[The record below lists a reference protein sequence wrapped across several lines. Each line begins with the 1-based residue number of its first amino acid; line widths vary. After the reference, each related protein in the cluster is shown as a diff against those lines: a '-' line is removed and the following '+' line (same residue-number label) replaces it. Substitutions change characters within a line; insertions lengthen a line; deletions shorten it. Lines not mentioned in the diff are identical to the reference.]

1 MPPLPQRES
10 QLLKEVSQLREA
22 VSRMKQDDALFA
34 EERQRWQAEAG
45 TLKTALAAVAGLAV
59 AAPLAVYFL
68 LQGPSIF

>member
-1 MPPLPQRES
+1 
-10 QLLKEVSQLREA
+10 
-22 VSRMKQDDALFA
+22 MKQDDALFA